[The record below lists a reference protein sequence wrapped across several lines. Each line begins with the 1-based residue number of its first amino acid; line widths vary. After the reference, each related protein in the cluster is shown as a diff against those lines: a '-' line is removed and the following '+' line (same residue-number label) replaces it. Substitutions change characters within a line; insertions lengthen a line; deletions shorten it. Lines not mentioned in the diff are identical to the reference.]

1 MHIGFTGT
9 QKGMTDKQLGE
20 LTRWLQQLH
29 NRGYRTFHHGD
40 CVGAD
45 EEAHDIA
52 VALGYNIV
60 IHPPN
65 MVVKQAFCYQ
75 NSPVETQVRIT
86 VLEPKPYLE
95 RNHDIVDTCA
105 EMVAC
110 PAEITEQVRSGT
122 WATVRYA
129 RKRKKPLIILQ
140 PITITQPSVEV
151 EPNGPIHS

>member
-52 VALGYNIV
+52 VSLDYDIV
-60 IHPPN
+60 IHPPLN
-65 MVVKQAFCYQ
+65 ESKRAFCDSKHVDV
-75 NSPVETQVRIT
+75 NVV
-86 VLEPKPYLE
+86 VHEPKEYLQ